1 MLFPDVDL
9 VRTRDRDRWLTKH
22 YRRLT
27 DDSTFKRQPASLLP
41 GGITFV
47 TGFQQGR
54 GCDDK
59 NSAPEELI
67 VEVDQAYFR
76 QSLRKK
82 VNLWFTQC
90 GFDVTQPT
98 ISKAALVEAGL
109 SSEAKVEIAAILPDQ
124 PEQKIEAA
132 DQSEKH
138 QRAARKSGLVETAI
152 AGCFPKGIPETLP
165 NPELVQHIMKWLV
178 DYCKGNDITLP
189 AISPT
194 TILRTSGRKDT

>member
-82 VNLWFTQC
+82 STYGSRSAASMSRSPLFQRQHLWRQ
-90 GFDVTQPT
+90 G
-98 ISKAALVEAGL
+98 
-109 SSEAKVEIAAILPDQ
+109 
-124 PEQKIEAA
+124 
-132 DQSEKH
+132 
-138 QRAARKSGLVETAI
+138 
-152 AGCFPKGIPETLP
+152 
-165 NPELVQHIMKWLV
+165 
-178 DYCKGNDITLP
+178 
-189 AISPT
+189 
-194 TILRTSGRKDT
+194 

>member
-1 MLFPDVDL
+1 
-9 VRTRDRDRWLTKH
+9 
-22 YRRLT
+22 
-27 DDSTFKRQPASLLP
+27 
-41 GGITFV
+41 
-47 TGFQQGR
+47 
-54 GCDDK
+54 
-59 NSAPEELI
+59 
-67 VEVDQAYFR
+67 
-76 QSLRKK
+76 
-82 VNLWFTQC
+82 
-90 GFDVTQPT
+90 
-98 ISKAALVEAGL
+98 VEAGL